1 MSNMELRTSL
11 LNTLPRKW
19 VPSIFEKIEQMPL
32 SNSGKTDIK
41 KLKSYS
47 IKLPI
52 SKNSKPKSKLES
64 DVLELVKKIL
74 GVENLN
80 VKSDLF
86 ANGLDSIKSIR
97 VISELSKLGYHTDIE
112 KLYQYVTVDELV
124 EKGLTKIHQE
134 AKAKEFELLKKED
147 MDMLFNMN
155 RSEE

>member
-1 MSNMELRTSL
+1 M
-11 LNTLPRKW
+11 
-19 VPSIFEKIEQMPL
+19 
-32 SNSGKTDIK
+32 
-41 KLKSYS
+41 
-47 IKLPI
+47 PI

-64 DVLELVKKIL
+64 DVLELVRKIL
-74 GVENLN
+74 GVENLD

-134 AKAKEFELLKKED
+134 TRTKEFELLKKED
-147 MDMLFNMN
+147 MDMLFNKN